1 MPLVCP
7 NCGEYTLS
15 NPERSLDSTRCNTCG
30 MTIPTNILPLFVVTG
45 ASGSGKTAVVP
56 GLRCRL
62 RYCVVFD
69 KDLLWGRC
77 GSWEQFYNN
86 WLRIAYSIAQGGRYT
101 VIAGIIMPGDFD
113 SCEDRG
119 LIGPI
124 YYVNLHCDDAVR
136 EQRIRTRPAWR
147 QSNNE
152 WFIQEQRQ
160 VAERLLAIESSIDP
174 PIHRIDTS
182 ERSVAATT
190 AAVVAWITAILKQ
203 YPRQKPSIHS
213 ATD

>member
-7 NCGEYTLS
+7 YCGENTVA
-15 NPERSLDSTRCNTCG
+15 NPERSSDSTRCANCG
-30 MTIPTNILPLFVVTG
+30 KAIPTHIFPLFVVTG

-56 GLRCRL
+56 ELRCTL
-62 RYCVVFD
+62 RHCVVFD

-77 GSWEQFYNN
+77 GNWEQFYNN

-136 EQRIRTRPAWR
+136 EQRIRARPAWR
-147 QSNNE
+147 QSTNE
-152 WFIQEQRQ
+152 WFIQEQRR
-160 VAERLLAIESSIDP
+160 VAAELLTLAPGLDP
-174 PIHRIDTS
+174 PMYVINTS
-182 ERSVAATT
+182 AQSTAAT
-190 AAVVAWITAILKQ
+190 AASVVHWATTILKQ